1 MKWKTNT
8 VRTVP
13 KSYQKIV
20 ETNAKLI
27 PPDRGGSRGEHP
39 APPPQKKK

>member
-13 KSYQKIV
+13 KSYHKIV

-27 PPDRGGSRGEHP
+27 PPNRGGSRG
-39 APPPQKKK
+39 PPPKKKI